1 MPAPE
6 VIGSY
11 ALEAFVIGI
20 RRSVFL
26 ILLGLPIA
34 VFLTLWLWRQ
44 ESGSGGADYRYFL
57 LEATIILAA
66 YYVLISGAGYA
77 FVRYLMPLKLLL
89 MVALVRWLSGHW
101 EPKKAG
107 AFQLVILLLVAF
119 GLAKTTYRTFNR
131 WGTLQPHM
139 SVSLGFPE
147 ERLEW
152 LQGKRIGMFESGR
165 AGYRFPGQVLN
176 LDGKSNLSALR
187 AISENDFFNYLK
199 RDEVQVLLFR
209 DHPL

>member
-44 ESGSGGADYRYFL
+44 ESGSGGADYDYRYFL

-66 YYVLISGAGYA
+66 Y
-77 FVRYLMPLKLLL
+77 
-89 MVALVRWLSGHW
+89 
-101 EPKKAG
+101 
-107 AFQLVILLLVAF
+107 
-119 GLAKTTYRTFNR
+119 YRTFNR

-139 SVSLGFPE
+139 SV
-147 ERLEW
+147 
-152 LQGKRIGMFESGR
+152 
-165 AGYRFPGQVLN
+165 
-176 LDGKSNLSALR
+176 
-187 AISENDFFNYLK
+187 
-199 RDEVQVLLFR
+199 
-209 DHPL
+209 